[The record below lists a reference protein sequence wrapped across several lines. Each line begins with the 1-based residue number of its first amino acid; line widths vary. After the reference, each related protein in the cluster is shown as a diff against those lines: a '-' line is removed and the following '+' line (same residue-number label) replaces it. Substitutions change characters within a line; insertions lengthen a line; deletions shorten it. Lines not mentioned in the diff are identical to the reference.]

1 MATRAPALPIAR
13 TIAAP
18 IPRLAP
24 VTSTLVLPR
33 SIFMRESP
41 QSLSPDRERYYRA
54 PGGAEMHRRE
64 LAIRTNGRSFIEL
77 TKDLASAVIDS
88 GIADGMCN
96 VFVPHTSASL
106 LAGENWDPSVR
117 RDLEAFMS
125 RLAPD
130 GDPRYEHDAEG
141 PDDMPAHIRTMLTQS
156 SIVIPIG
163 GGKLQLGTW
172 QGIYL
177 WEHRTTAHDRRIIVT
192 VW

>member
-1 MATRAPALPIAR
+1 
-13 TIAAP
+13 
-18 IPRLAP
+18 
-24 VTSTLVLPR
+24 
-33 SIFMRESP
+33 
-41 QSLSPDRERYYRA
+41 
-54 PGGAEMHRRE
+54 MHRRE
-64 LAIRTNGRSFIEL
+64 LAVRTAGRGFFEL
-77 TKDLASAVIDS
+77 TNDLTSVVRRS
-88 GIADGMCN
+88 SVADGLCN

-156 SIVIPIG
+156 SIVIPVAG
-163 GGKLQLGTW
+163 GDLQLGRW

-177 WEHRTTAHDRRIIVT
+177 WEHRTTAHERRVLVT